1 MSERSR
7 LQACAALAIACGLAS
22 LHAQPAESPA
32 EKVQRLVEGSGF
44 SNKHPK
50 PNVWVI
56 PAKGPAKGDFDL
68 FVAVSDNIVVIGAVI
83 AKKAEMPAAPEFYQT
98 LLRANHNMDYV
109 KVGLDGDGDAFARA
123 EINNRFLDAAE
134 LKMLINQT
142 TAATDEVY
150 NRIKQFLK

>member
-1 MSERSR
+1 MSER
-7 LQACAALAIACGLAS
+7 LQRKACAALAIACGLAT
-22 LHAQPAESPA
+22 LYAQPAETPA

-56 PAKGPAKGDFDL
+56 PAKGPAKGDYDL
-68 FVAVSDNIVVIGAVI
+68 FVAVSDNIVVIGAVVVH
-83 AKKAEMPAAPEFYQT
+83 KAEMPAAPEFYQT

-123 EINNRFLDAAE
+123 EINARFLDAAE

-150 NRIKQFLK
+150 MRIKPFLK